1 MIVGKS
7 SLEFTNAFYKSSA
20 VVVGPKEKEGPLGQY
35 FDYSFE
41 DLHCDTDSWEKAEIK
56 MYKTAYN
63 LALNKANLSDAS
75 IDLII
80 SGDLNNQ
87 IIIGTYALRNYNTPY
102 LGIFSA
108 CASSVE
114 ALILASIFVESQGYN
129 NIVVNTSSHNAC
141 AEKQF
146 RFPNEYGG
154 KKPDSITSTV
164 TAATS
169 IIVSS
174 TSSLGTKI
182 KFTKATI
189 GKIIDYEMTDPQD
202 LGRCMAPSC
211 YNTLKE
217 HLEDFDLDINYY
229 DLIVSG
235 DLSSLGK
242 QLFVNICHANNIN
255 ISNNY
260 DDCGIMIYDLEQ
272 QNVHSGGSGCGCLPA
287 VTFSYIINQL
297 KSQNI
302 KKVLLLATGALH
314 NPSILNQ
321 KESIP
326 SVCHAIAL
334 EVEDDNI
341 V

>member
-7 SLEFTNAFYKSSA
+7 SLEFKQVYYKNSG

-35 FDYSFE
+35 FDFCFE
-41 DLHCDTDSWEKAEIK
+41 ELDCDTNSWEKAEIK

-63 LALNKANLSDAS
+63 IALNKASISDAAV
-75 IDLII
+75 DLVI

-87 IIIGTYALRNYNTPY
+87 IIIGTYALRNYNIPY

-114 ALILASIFVESQGYN
+114 ALILASIFIDSQGYK
-129 NIVVNTSSHNAC
+129 NIAVNTSSHNAC

-154 KKPDSITSTV
+154 KKPESITSTV

-169 IIVSS
+169 IILSS
-174 TSSLGTKI
+174 NSSDKLKI

-189 GKIIDYEMTDPQD
+189 GKIVDYEMNDAQD

-217 HLEDFDLDINYY
+217 HLEDFNIDVSYY

-235 DLSSLGK
+235 DLSLLGK
-242 QLFVNICHANNIN
+242 QLFVNICYANNIN
-255 ISNNY
+255 INNNY
-260 DDCGIMIYDLEQ
+260 NDCGIMIYDLDN

-287 VTFSYIINQL
+287 VAFSYIINQL
-297 KSQNI
+297 KTGNLR
-302 KKVLLLATGALH
+302 KVLLLATGALH

-326 SVCHAIAL
+326 SVCHAIAM
-334 EVEDDNI
+334 EVE
-341 V
+341 

>member
-7 SLEFTNAFYKSSA
+7 SLEFINAFYKSSA
-20 VVVGPKEKEGPLGQY
+20 VVVGPKENAGPLGEY
-35 FDYSFE
+35 FDYNFD
-41 DLHCDTDSWEKAEIK
+41 DLSCDVDSWEKAEIK

-63 LALNKANLSDAS
+63 LALHKGAISDPS
-75 IDLII
+75 VDLII

-87 IIIGTYALRNYNTPY
+87 IVIGTYALRNYDNPY

-114 ALILASIFVESQGYN
+114 GLILASILVDKMGYKN
-129 NIVVNTSSHNAC
+129 VVVNTSSHNAS

-169 IIVSS
+169 IVISNNSNDEV
-174 TSSLGTKI
+174 KI
-182 KFTKATI
+182 KFSKATI
-189 GKIIDYEMTDPQD
+189 GKIVDYEMNDPQD
-202 LGRCMAPSC
+202 LGRCMAPAC
-211 YNTLKE
+211 YNTLKD
-217 HLEDFDLDINYY
+217 HLEDFNIDVSYY

-235 DLSSLGK
+235 DLSLLGK
-242 QLFVNICHANNIN
+242 ELFVNICYANGININ
-255 ISNNY
+255 NNY
-260 DDCGIMIYDLEQ
+260 DDCGVMIYDIERQ
-272 QNVHSGGSGCGCLPA
+272 EVHSGGSGCGCLPA
-287 VTFSYIINQL
+287 VAFSYIINQL
-297 KSQNI
+297 KNKNF

-314 NPSILNQ
+314 NPSMLNQ

-326 SVCHAIAL
+326 SICHAISM
-334 EVEDDNI
+334 EVE
-341 V
+341 

>member
-7 SLEFTNAFYKSSA
+7 SIEFNKVYYKNSA

-35 FDYSFE
+35 FDYYF
-41 DLHCDTDSWEKAEIK
+41 DTLACETESWEKAEIK

-63 LALNKANLSDAS
+63 LALNKSNLSDAS
-75 IDLII
+75 IDLVI

-87 IIIGTYALRNYNTPY
+87 IIIGTYALRNYNIPY

-114 ALILASIFVESQGYN
+114 ALILASILIDTQGYK

-169 IIVSS
+169 IVVSS
-174 TSSLGTKI
+174 NSQDETKI

-189 GKIIDYEMTDPQD
+189 GKIVDYEMSDPQD
-202 LGRCMAPSC
+202 LGRCMAPAC
-211 YNTLKE
+211 FNTFKE
-217 HLEDFDLDINYY
+217 HLEDFNIESDYY

-235 DLSSLGK
+235 DLSNLGK
-242 QLFVNICHANNIN
+242 QLFVNICYANNIN
-255 ISNNY
+255 INNNY
-260 DDCGIMIYDLEQ
+260 DDCGIMIYDLDKQ
-272 QNVHSGGSGCGCLPA
+272 KVHSGGSGCGCLPSVA
-287 VTFSYIINQL
+287 FSYIINQL
-297 KSQNI
+297 KSKTI

-334 EVEDDNI
+334 EVE
-341 V
+341 

>member
-7 SLEFTNAFYKSSA
+7 SIEFEKAYYKDSA
-20 VVVGPKEKEGPLGQY
+20 VVVGPKENQGPLSQY
-35 FDYSFE
+35 YDYSFE
-41 DLHCDTDSWEKAEIK
+41 SLDCDTDSWEKAEIK

-63 LALNKANLSDAS
+63 IALNKSGLSDPS

-87 IIIGTYALRNYNTPY
+87 IIIGTYALRNYDNPY

-114 ALILASIFVESQGYN
+114 GLILASILVDSQGYK
-129 NIVVNTSSHNAC
+129 NIAVNTSSHNAS

-146 RFPNEYGG
+146 RYPNEYGG

-169 IIVSS
+169 VIVSS
-174 TSSLGTKI
+174 FSKDETKI
-182 KFTKATI
+182 RFTKATI
-189 GKIIDYEMTDPQD
+189 GKIVDYEMNDPQD
-202 LGRCMAPSC
+202 LGRCMAPAC

-217 HLEDFDLDINYY
+217 HLEDFDIDVDYY

-235 DLSSLGK
+235 DLSMLGK
-242 QLFVNICHANNIN
+242 ELFVNICYANGLNVN
-255 ISNNY
+255 DNY
-260 DDCGIMIYDLEQ
+260 NDCGVMIYDLEK

-287 VTFSYIINQL
+287 VAFSYIITQL
-297 KSQNI
+297 KVKNL

-334 EVEDDNI
+334 EVE
-341 V
+341 

>member
-1 MIVGKS
+1 MIIGKS
-7 SLEFTNAFYKSSA
+7 SIELKNAYYKSSA
-20 VVVGPKEKEGPLGQY
+20 VVVGPKESSGPLKEY
-35 FDYSFE
+35 FDYNF
-41 DLHCDTDSWEKAEIK
+41 DNLCCDVDSWEKAEIK

-63 LALNKANLSDAS
+63 LALQKGELSDPS

-87 IIIGTYALRNYNTPY
+87 IVIGTYALRNYDNPY

-114 ALILASIFVESQGYN
+114 GLILASVLVDKVGYKN
-129 NIVVNTSSHNAC
+129 VVVNTSSHNAS

-169 IIVSS
+169 IIVSNH
-174 TSSLGTKI
+174 SSDDVKI
-182 KFTKATI
+182 KFSKATI
-189 GKIIDYEMTDPQD
+189 GKIVDYEMNDPQD
-202 LGRCMAPSC
+202 LGRCMAPAC
-211 YNTLKE
+211 YNTLKD
-217 HLEDFDLDINYY
+217 HLEDFNIEVEYY

-242 QLFVNICHANNIN
+242 ELFVNICYANGININ
-255 ISNNY
+255 NNY
-260 DDCGIMIYDLEQ
+260 DDCGVMIYDIKE

-287 VTFSYIINQL
+287 VAFSYIINQL
-297 KSQNI
+297 KNKNF

-314 NPSILNQ
+314 NPSMLNQ

-326 SVCHAIAL
+326 SICHAISM
-334 EVEDDNI
+334 EVE
-341 V
+341 

>member
-7 SLEFTNAFYKSSA
+7 SLEFINAFYKSSA
-20 VVVGPKEKEGPLGQY
+20 VVVGPKENAGPLGEY
-35 FDYSFE
+35 FDYNFD
-41 DLHCDTDSWEKAEIK
+41 DLSCDVDSWEKAEIK

-63 LALNKANLSDAS
+63 LALHKGAISDPS
-75 IDLII
+75 VDLII

-87 IIIGTYALRNYNTPY
+87 IVIGTYALRNYDNPY

-114 ALILASIFVESQGYN
+114 GLILASILVDKMGYKN
-129 NIVVNTSSHNAC
+129 VVVNTSSHNAS

-169 IIVSS
+169 IVISNNSNDEV
-174 TSSLGTKI
+174 KI
-182 KFTKATI
+182 KFSKATI
-189 GKIIDYEMTDPQD
+189 GKIVDYEMNDPQD
-202 LGRCMAPSC
+202 LGRCMAPAC
-211 YNTLKE
+211 YNTLKD
-217 HLEDFDLDINYY
+217 HLEDFNIDISYY

-235 DLSSLGK
+235 DLSLLGK
-242 QLFVNICHANNIN
+242 ELFVNICYANGININ
-255 ISNNY
+255 NNY
-260 DDCGIMIYDLEQ
+260 DDCGVMIYDIESQ
-272 QNVHSGGSGCGCLPA
+272 EVHSGGSGCGCLPA
-287 VTFSYIINQL
+287 VAFSYIINQL
-297 KSQNI
+297 KNKNF

-314 NPSILNQ
+314 NPSMLNQ

-326 SVCHAIAL
+326 SICHAISM
-334 EVEDDNI
+334 EVE
-341 V
+341 

>member
-1 MIVGKS
+1 MKIGKS
-7 SLEFTNAFYKSSA
+7 SLLFNNVYFNDCA
-20 VVVGPKEKEGPLGQY
+20 VVVGPKEKEGPLGEY
-35 FDYSFE
+35 FDYYFE
-41 DLHCDTDSWEKAEIK
+41 DLYCGEDSFEKAEIK
-56 MYKTAYN
+56 MYKTAFSY
-63 LALNKANLSDAS
+63 ALNKANLKEED

-87 IIIGTYALRNYNTPY
+87 LIIGSYALRNYNNPY

-114 ALILASIFVESQGYN
+114 GLILAAVFIDSNNYK

-154 KKPDSITSTV
+154 KKPESITSTV
-164 TAATS
+164 TGAAS
-169 IIVSS
+169 IILSNYNN
-174 TSSLGTKI
+174 LEYNI
-182 KFTKATI
+182 KVTKATI
-189 GKIIDYEMTDPQD
+189 GKIIDYEMTDAQD
-202 LGRCMAPSC
+202 LGRCMAPAC

-217 HLEDFDLDINYY
+217 HLEDFNIDIDYY

-235 DLSSLGK
+235 DLSNLGK
-242 QLFVNICHANNIN
+242 QLFVNICYANGIN
-255 ISNNY
+255 MNKNY
-260 DDCGIMIYDLEQ
+260 NDCGVIIYDLEN
-272 QNVHSGGSGCGCLPA
+272 QNVHSGGSGCGCLPS
-287 VTFSYIINQL
+287 VTFSYIINQM
-297 KSQNI
+297 KACNY

-326 SVCHAIAL
+326 GICHAISL
-334 EVEDDNI
+334 EVI
-341 V
+341 

>member
-7 SLEFTNAFYKSSA
+7 SIEFQNAYYKSSA
-20 VVVGPKEKEGPLGQY
+20 VVVGPKENEGPLKQY
-35 FDYSFE
+35 FDYSF
-41 DLHCDTDSWEKAEIK
+41 DNLLCDVDSWEKAEIK

-63 LALNKANLSDAS
+63 LALQKGGLSDPS

-87 IIIGTYALRNYNTPY
+87 IVIGTYALRNYDNPY

-114 ALILASIFVESQGYN
+114 GLILASILVDKIGYK

-169 IIVSS
+169 IIVSNNS
-174 TSSLGTKI
+174 NDDIKI
-182 KFTKATI
+182 KFSKATI
-189 GKIIDYEMTDPQD
+189 GKIVDYEMNDPQD
-202 LGRCMAPSC
+202 LGRCMAPAC
-211 YNTLKE
+211 YNTLKD
-217 HLEDFDLDINYY
+217 HLEDFNIDVSYY

-242 QLFVNICHANNIN
+242 ELFVNICYANGININ
-255 ISNNY
+255 NNY
-260 DDCGIMIYDLEQ
+260 DDCGVMIYDIKKQE
-272 QNVHSGGSGCGCLPA
+272 VHSGGSGCGCLPSVA
-287 VTFSYIINQL
+287 FSYIINQL
-297 KSQNI
+297 KNKNL
-302 KKVLLLATGALH
+302 KKILLLATGALH
-314 NPSILNQ
+314 NPSMLNQ

-326 SVCHAIAL
+326 SICHAISM
-334 EVEDDNI
+334 EVD
-341 V
+341 

>member
-1 MIVGKS
+1 MIIGKS
-7 SLEFTNAFYKSSA
+7 SIEFKNVYYKNSA
-20 VVVGPKEKEGPLGQY
+20 VVVGPKESKGPLAQY
-35 FDYSFE
+35 FDYCFE
-41 DLHCDTDSWEKAEIK
+41 TLDCDTDSWEKAEIK

-63 LALNKANLSDAS
+63 LAMSKSSLSDPS

-87 IIIGTYALRNYNTPY
+87 IIIGTYALRNYDNPY

-114 ALILASIFVESQGYN
+114 ALILASILVDSQGYK
-129 NIVVNTSSHNAC
+129 NIAVNTSSHNAS

-146 RFPNEYGG
+146 RYPNEYGG

-164 TAATS
+164 TAAS
-169 IIVSS
+169 SVIVSS
-174 TSSLGTKI
+174 SSNDKNKI
-182 KFTKATI
+182 KFTKGTI
-189 GKIIDYEMTDPQD
+189 GKLVDYEMNDPQD
-202 LGRCMAPSC
+202 LGRCMAPAC

-217 HLEDFDLDINYY
+217 HLEDFNIDVEYY

-235 DLSSLGK
+235 DLSLLGK
-242 QLFVNICHANNIN
+242 ELFVNICYIN
-255 ISNNY
+255 GLNVNDNY
-260 DDCGIMIYDLEQ
+260 NDCGIMIYDLKS

-287 VTFSYIINQL
+287 VAFSYIVNQM
-297 KSQNI
+297 KSQNL

-314 NPSILNQ
+314 NPTILNQ

-326 SVCHAIAL
+326 CICHAIAM
-334 EVEDDNI
+334 EVE
-341 V
+341 